1 MRLDAVIHKTSKGR
15 GSRNIKVEV
24 GTSMNRV
31 GIVVDM
37 GDVKWDQTL
46 NNWYNHGRQWQS
58 GACVRSQIASSR
70 SFCLQ

>member
-1 MRLDAVIHKTSKGR
+1 
-15 GSRNIKVEV
+15 
-24 GTSMNRV
+24 MNRV

-58 GACVRSQIASSR
+58 GACVRLHLVVR
-70 SFCLQ
+70 SVCND